1 MPRLQDLFGVLRG
14 FQTVAQAGVQLQE
27 QNLRII
33 WANSS
38 AKSAITS
45 TLDNIEKTVKT
56 PVKPDEI
63 IKTAVEGVDRIST
76 VLQGIKDYTELSVKT
91 TITRVKGN

>member
-14 FQTVAQAGVQLQE
+14 FQTVAQAGLQLQE

-38 AKSAITS
+38 VKLAIAS
-45 TLDNIEKTVKT
+45 TLDNIEKVVKT
-56 PVKPDEI
+56 PVKPNEI
-63 IKTAVEGVDRIST
+63 IKTAAEGADRIST
-76 VLQGIKDYTELSVKT
+76 VLRGIKDYTELSIKT
-91 TITRVKGN
+91 TITKVKGN